1 MKLLF
6 LVFIKVCVC
15 LILHLPVALNIWYS
29 LLSAAELRDK
39 ITNQPSTYGFY
50 QFSNTME
57 STLYAHP
64 TSFTPQKTVFAFPK
78 WSEKMVFSPKK
89 LRWNRI
95 FFVLSRKLAFLF
107 PKNIILFFSQKMKD
121 NLSQKNAWKYDNLC
135 KSSGKMVFSKTVA
148 LEYDLFCII
157 RKDDTFSLK
166 IWSYT
171 LDGKRRTIF
180 PKKQKQKQK
189 RTKKTCKY
197 DISCKCSGKLVFPE
211 NLHLS
216 MIFLVFSEK
225 VLFLFDENI
234 MLSFRQKM
242 KDHISQKKYMEI
254 LFFIEAL
261 PRS

>member
-1 MKLLF
+1 MDSINFQTLWRVHYMPILLPLLHKRPYLLF
-6 LVFIKVCVC
+6 PNDLKR
-15 LILHLPVALNIWYS
+15 W
-29 LLSAAELRDK
+29 
-39 ITNQPSTYGFY
+39 
-50 QFSNTME
+50 
-57 STLYAHP
+57 
-64 TSFTPQKTVFAFPK
+64 SFPQ
-78 WSEKMVFSPKK
+78 KK

-216 MIFLVFSEK
+216 MIFLVFTEK